1 MSHFQWRR
9 FMFFDIEK
17 NVDQGILS
25 ESLKI
30 SENDE
35 NTAEVTS
42 VSGGRGIL
50 AIGDSVGRLH
60 LLHRHMNVKVIDVFP
75 GDKVQMI
82 ARSTKSGST
91 NVVLK

>member
-1 MSHFQWRR
+1 
-9 FMFFDIEK
+9 MFFDIEK

-30 SENDE
+30 SQNDE
-35 NTAEVTS
+35 KSAEVTS

-60 LLHRHMNVKVIDVFP
+60 LLHRHMTVKVIEVFP
-75 GDKVQMI
+75 GEKVQMI

-91 NVVLK
+91 NVVFK